1 MKDTFII
8 FSLSAWWLGPSVLI
22 ILGLTYLMYAKKNPW
37 SIALSKFL
45 GSLRVLATLL
55 LVLMLL
61 NPLINRLNYITE
73 KPIVALAI
81 DNSTSLLSNND
92 STALNDLIEN
102 LQDNLAQLNLETFLF
117 DLKGTAQLPIVF
129 EGQATNLNAQLDVV
143 YEALESSNLSAIVLM
158 SDGIYNQGLSPAYRK
173 SIIPIYTLGLGDTL
187 IKKDISITEIRA
199 NKVVYQGNRFPIEAY
214 IDGSAYTGTKTV
226 VRLLDGQ
233 EMISEQ
239 EVTLSAQLKVQFE
252 AIADTDGLKRL
263 RIEIPPEENEFS
275 KTNNYKDIFIE
286 VVEGKEKILIVAPAP
301 HPDIRTLRS
310 SLSQSKNYETE
321 LYIPRLNQTPP
332 SGKYDVVIQ
341 HQAFTN
347 NFPELT
353 YNGTPAFLYILNE
366 TSDHKAL
373 RDETGIIIEQLEHQQ
388 NLITPTL
395 NTSFSK
401 FTLLNQSALM
411 FQKYPTLNVPF
422 GDYQLLNSTETLLY
436 QQVGNL
442 VLAKPLLSFFDD
454 GSKKYGILFGNG
466 IWTWRMQEMA
476 LSDAAKSFDEILL
489 KSIQY
494 LSIRSDKRKFTF
506 TPITQSFQT
515 GDLIRFASA
524 SYDAL
529 YDQIKDNK
537 IVLTLFQEN
546 SQSSNFDFI
555 GNNSN
560 ETFNIGTLPEGI
572 YQYEATTEINSKTE
586 VAKGTFTVANAKLEL
601 TTFTANH
608 NVLKELSE
616 NSGGQFYLPNNID
629 QLTSHFEQSKVKSI
643 IHPIQ
648 DFTRMID
655 MTWILALIIGLYCL
669 EWFLRKY
676 LGSY

>member
-341 HQAFTN
+341 HQAFTD

-388 NLITPTL
+388 SLITPTL

-422 GDYQLLNSTETLLY
+422 GDYQLSNSTETLLY

>member
-341 HQAFTN
+341 HQAFTD

-422 GDYQLLNSTETLLY
+422 GDYQLSNSTETLLY

>member
-1 MKDTFII
+1 
-8 FSLSAWWLGPSVLI
+8 
-22 ILGLTYLMYAKKNPW
+22 MYAKKNPL

-321 LYIPRLNQTPP
+321 LYIQRLNQTPP

-341 HQAFTN
+341 HQAFTD

-422 GDYQLLNSTETLLY
+422 GDYQLSNSTETLLY